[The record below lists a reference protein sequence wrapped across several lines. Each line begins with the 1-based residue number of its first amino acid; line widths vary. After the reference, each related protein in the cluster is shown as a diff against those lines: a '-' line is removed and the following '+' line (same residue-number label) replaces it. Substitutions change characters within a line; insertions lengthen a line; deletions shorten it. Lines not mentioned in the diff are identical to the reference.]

1 MSFYASTPVSL
12 AAVEAIAE
20 CDSQTELIEI
30 QSALNLRMGQ
40 LAKAAGIA
48 MPTGPGRFRVG
59 ELVEFTISRGRR
71 RGQLVRGK
79 VHKINRKTVGVLPV
93 IDPSQGHIQL
103 AGKWRVPPSMLRKS
117 TP

>member
-48 MPTGPGRFRVG
+48 MPTGPGRFRIG
-59 ELVEFTISRGRR
+59 EPVEFTISRGRQ
-71 RGQLVRGK
+71 RGRIVRGK
-79 VHKINRKTVGVLPV
+79 VHKINRKTVGVLPDV
-93 IDPSQGHIQL
+93 DPSQGYVQL
-103 AGKWRVPPSMLRKS
+103 TGKWRVPPSMLRKIN
-117 TP
+117 P